1 MCAEIMISCTNSVVK
16 QSLCI
21 SYYIRALLST
31 KIVPKSCIVFTSA
44 EHSERKISYSFHF
57 AHVVVRYF
65 PNENIPFFVL
75 DH

>member
-1 MCAEIMISCTNSVVK
+1 M
-16 QSLCI
+16 I
-21 SYYIRALLST
+21 SYYIISALLST
-31 KIVPKSCIVFTSA
+31 KIVPKSSIVFTSA